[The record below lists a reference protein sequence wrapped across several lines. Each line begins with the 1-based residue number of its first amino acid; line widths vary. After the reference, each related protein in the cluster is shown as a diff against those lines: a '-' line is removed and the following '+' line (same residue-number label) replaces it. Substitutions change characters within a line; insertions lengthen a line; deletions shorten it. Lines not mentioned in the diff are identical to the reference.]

1 MLKLILNSHAL
12 EPKIV
17 FFNVSLQEVS
27 DSGVEII
34 FVSSD
39 RSPDE
44 MKDYM
49 KESHGSWLSVEH
61 GSELSQALKQHFG
74 ISGIPALVVCK
85 ADGTVVTKNGRQDVQ
100 TKGPQAVQN
109 WK

>member
-1 MLKLILNSHAL
+1 M
-12 EPKIV
+12 
-17 FFNVSLQEVS
+17 NVSPQEVS

-34 FVSSD
+34 FVSCD
-39 RSPDE
+39 RSPDA

-61 GSELSQALKQHFG
+61 GSDLSKALKQHFN
-74 ISGIPALVVCK
+74 ISGIPTLIVCK
-85 ADGTVVTKNGRQDVQ
+85 ADGTVITEDGDEDVRS
-100 TKGPQAVQN
+100 KGPQAVQD